1 MCVYVIQYHYIIIY
15 SHHSPVTVFFLIT
28 LDLLNFSVLFKRNL
42 PSESVNTVFEKT
54 KYYLLKSE
62 EDRCLYVFDTG
73 CVTQTRKN
81 VLTFLPLDK
90 HEYSCLREDI
100 DFGLLIAKLSV
111 L

>member
-1 MCVYVIQYHYIIIY
+1 VSTQ
-15 SHHSPVTVFFLIT
+15 SQKRRNIT
-28 LDLLNFSVLFKRNL
+28 Y
-42 PSESVNTVFEKT
+42 E
-54 KYYLLKSE
+54 KSE

-73 CVTQTRKN
+73 CVTKTIKN